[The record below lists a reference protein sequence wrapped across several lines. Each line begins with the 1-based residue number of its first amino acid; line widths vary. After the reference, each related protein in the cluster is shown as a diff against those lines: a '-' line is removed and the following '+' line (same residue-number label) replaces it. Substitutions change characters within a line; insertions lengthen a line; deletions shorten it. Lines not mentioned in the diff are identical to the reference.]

1 MKLRKNM
8 MLIGTLAGILFMG
21 STAFAGDSQDLFA
34 QIREKGT
41 LTVGLEGN
49 WAPWS
54 YHDEEDKLVGFD
66 ADVSRAIAEKLG
78 VEADIVE
85 GPWESLFAGLDAGRY
100 DIVVNGVEVTEER
113 SEKYDFSTPYAF
125 IRTALIVRTDNEEI
139 KTFEDLDGKNT
150 VNSLG
155 STYMELAES
164 YGASALGVSTLDET
178 LSNVLNGRADAT
190 LNADVSFYDYMSV
203 HPDDPLMIV
212 DLTEDASLVSIP
224 VRKGEETD
232 SFEEAVNQAID
243 ELRADGTL
251 AQLSVTYFGE
261 DITSE
266 ADAEEAQTE

>member
-1 MKLRKNM
+1 MLSLKEEGYTRLMGPSGPLRIEEVM
-8 MLIGTLAGILFMG
+8 QRAETGDYPAGVCLLIDRVRVPEVREGQEW
-21 STAFAGDSQDLFA
+21 DDL
-34 QIREKGT
+34 RE
-41 LTVGLEGN
+41 
-49 WAPWS
+49 
-54 YHDEEDKLVGFD
+54 
-66 ADVSRAIAEKLG
+66 
-78 VEADIVE
+78 
-85 GPWESLFAGLDAGRY
+85 
-100 DIVVNGVEVTEER
+100 
-113 SEKYDFSTPYAF
+113 
-125 IRTALIVRTDNEEI
+125 
-139 KTFEDLDGKNT
+139 
-150 VNSLG
+150 
-155 STYMELAES
+155 ELAES

-212 DLTEDASLVSIP
+212 DLTEDAHMVQVELP
-224 VRKGEETD
+224 DG